1 MGKAVVTTL
10 PFLMSLIKLNTQAQY
25 CFIEAYLS
33 LDYPADR
40 AADRAADQTENQNFR
55 RMP

>member
-1 MGKAVVTTL
+1 MGEAVVTTL
-10 PFLMSLIKLNTQAQY
+10 PFLMS